1 MLIKLHDACSTIY
14 GFRFNLP
21 AEIFIKR
28 NSSYKTK
35 IIKSI
40 LNSRNACFCWVKN
53 LFVFLYSAWKNL
65 RLNIRTLHL
74 AVTLCGFRTR
84 CLIPRKH
91 LKLRCRKWQE
101 AGENGITGGLHNLY
115 DFTIFMVI
123 KSTYNVRVSW
133 QIRAT
138 LATGDLHII
147 TGDLYVLRLRSCEL
161 R

>member
-101 AGENGITGGLHNLY
+101 AGENGITGG
-115 DFTIFMVI
+115 FTICMISQFLWWSNQLIMFASLDGFGRHWLLEI
-123 KSTYNVRVSW
+123 ST
-133 QIRAT
+133 
-138 LATGDLHII
+138 
-147 TGDLYVLRLRSCEL
+147 
-161 R
+161 